1 MLRNDS
7 IAERLRGAKSDEALY
22 AMLVDAETRDAA

>member
-1 MLRNDS
+1 MLRNET

-22 AMLVDAETRDAA
+22 ALLADTETRDAA